1 MRKMSGKKEA
11 QKAGLAAE
19 QGNRRRRGGK
29 RLSPA
34 PARRWV
40 GSRVPETGGRVGQ
53 RGRYGCSP
61 YGSVVPVHQTALPD
75 RPIIWIGAYSPAY
88 RERGG
93 LSVLALAALRRDA
106 RRRKR
111 GRAARKRTVGDS
123 FTLTDGILCAVLFR
137 RSRAAT
143 AHRAVPGRKAAGTS
157 ALLAAGVCFRRP
169 NAPCRERCKFSG
181 PLQRFRH
188 DTEWRRRARFV

>member
-1 MRKMSGKKEA
+1 MDAARTEA
-11 QKAGLAAE
+11 
-19 QGNRRRRGGK
+19 
-29 RLSPA
+29 LSQYI
-34 PARRWV
+34 R
-40 GSRVPETGGRVGQ
+40 
-53 RGRYGCSP
+53 
-61 YGSVVPVHQTALPD
+61 TALPD

-157 ALLAAGVCFRRP
+157 AL
-169 NAPCRERCKFSG
+169 
-181 PLQRFRH
+181 
-188 DTEWRRRARFV
+188 WRRASASGGQMRLAGSGANFPGRSSAPP